1 MGKLQG
7 HDRSGINMNGY
18 IQAEEV
24 AEKWNIS
31 SRQVQYLCKLGRIEG
46 AIKFGTTWAIPED
59 AKKPTRTVPIKP
71 GRRPREVATETKTP
85 EAETPK
91 N

>member
-1 MGKLQG
+1 
-7 HDRSGINMNGY
+7 MNGY

-46 AIKFGTTWAIPED
+46 AIKLALRYFKW
-59 AKKPTRTVPIKP
+59 
-71 GRRPREVATETKTP
+71 VADKSSP
-85 EAETPK
+85 AVSR
-91 N
+91 